1 MNSGVSRWLYR
12 VSSLVIIS
20 VLVAGLALGDARP
33 VEAVS
38 PIYVDNDWV
47 GTEIGADPDG
57 SGPATSFGTD
67 SFATIQAAVDKAV
80 AGDVVLVNAG
90 TYTEQVHI
98 SESITLSGEDKLTTI
113 IRAFNNMTQDCTS
126 TLLTNRPVVCVNGGA
141 SPTIQGFTIDGL
153 SLGDTNARLMG
164 VAFRNAGGVFQNNII
179 RNIRFSGITSV
190 QEGVGLYL
198 FNSDLTPTR
207 DIQILNNTI
216 QNFNKN
222 GITLT
227 SHEYWSPITFLIQG
241 NTITGISPN
250 STIAQN
256 GIQVELVNGSGTVSG
271 NTISNIALNNTGK
284 PLPLVANSIYVINTP
299 VTTTGNIITG
309 AQGGIY
315 YFDGQ
320 GQISNNTISVV
331 KPGLNAFGILASDPP
346 WAVPSPYDSTY
357 ISRAT
362 SNNTLNGA
370 ALQAVFSIEV
380 AGNTVAFTGTNN
392 SSTKG
397 IAAEAGIGGLELDL
411 NVHDNTV
418 SGFAD
423 GLGFYQCEGET
434 CSYGAYYGIRA
445 VSNNLINNINGLTF
459 SGPINDLAPIEIH
472 HNRIVGNSIGL
483 QNLTYLGYP
492 GNFVPITAEN
502 NWWGCNTGPD
512 TTGCDASDLTG
523 SVDFDPWLKL
533 TATLPPTP
541 IQAGDGAALVANL
554 NTNSLDEDT
563 SPGGF
568 YVPNTTSADFTAD
581 FGNLNPVS
589 SAFALG
595 LANST
600 YTAPTSETTDHVCV
614 TVDSEAVCS
623 DLVVEPLPVFT
634 VFLPLIN
641 R

>member
-20 VLVAGLALGDARP
+20 MLVAGLALGDARP
-33 VEAVS
+33 VEAAT
-38 PIYVDNDWV
+38 ITVDDDYTAATPGW
-47 GTEIGADPDG
+47 GTTA
-57 SGPATSFGTD
+57 
-67 SFATIQAAVDKAV
+67 FATIQEAVNAAA
-80 AGDVVLVNAG
+80 AGDTVDVKAG
-90 TYTEQVHI
+90 TYIEQVT
-98 SESITLSGEDKLTTI
+98 ITKNLTLHSTENAVI
-113 IRAFNNMTQDCTS
+113 QAYDSMTQDCTS
-126 TLLTNRPVVCVNGGA
+126 PQLPENRPIVCVSN
-141 SPTIQGFTIDGL
+141 SFVTIQGFTIDGVSKAL
-153 SLGDTNARLMG
+153 TNPRLMG
-164 VAFRNAGGVFQNNII
+164 IAFRNAGGV
-179 RNIRFSGITSV
+179 V
-190 QEGVGLYL
+190 Q
-198 FNSDLTPTR
+198 
-207 DIQILNNTI
+207 NNTI
-216 QNFNKN
+216 QNIRFATMSSLQEGVGIYLYNSDLTARTINIIGNTITGFNKN

-227 SHEYWSPITFLIQG
+227 SHSSWDPVSFLIQG
-241 NTITGISPN
+241 NTITGLGPN
-250 STIAQN
+250 QTTVQN
-256 GIQVELVNGSGTVSG
+256 GIQIELPRGSGIITG
-271 NTISNIALNNTGK
+271 NTISNIAYNNTAN
-284 PLPLVANSIYVINTP
+284 PNALVANSILNLNTLSMA
-299 VTTTGNIITG
+299 TTDNTITG
-309 AQGGIY
+309 AQGGIF
-315 YFDGQ
+315 YFDAQ

-357 ISRAT
+357 ISGAT
-362 SNNTLNGA
+362 SNNAFNGA
-370 ALQAVFSIEV
+370 ALQAVLSIEV
-380 AGNTVAFTGTNN
+380 AGNTVAFPGTSK

-423 GLGFYQCEGET
+423 GLGFYQCEPNNEA
-434 CSYGAYYGIRA
+434 CSYGIFSSIRA
-445 VSNNLINNINGLTF
+445 VGNNLTNNVAGINFTGAID
-459 SGPINDLAPIEIH
+459 DLITTIEVH
-472 HNRIVGNSIGL
+472 HNRLFGNTTGL
-483 QNLTYLGYP
+483 NNLTYGGDMVTP
-492 GNFVPITAEN
+492 IPITAEN

-512 TTGCDASDLTG
+512 TSGCDASDLTG
-523 SVDFDPWLKL
+523 SVDFDPWLVL

-554 NTNSLDEDT
+554 KTNSLDEDT
-563 SPGGF
+563 STGGF